1 MKRLSTIV
9 LGVLCGTPAWA
20 AAAETHLTV
29 GVPPESVL
37 AAPAA
42 DSALLAQDG
51 MRLDLGLS
59 RAFAFG
65 PLVQPVRTPSVLGD
79 GHLALGAFI
88 EYPLDAWRL
97 GGSISDSALSQ
108 RAELSA
114 GYDDGATA
122 LRIRLGTEWGSGG
135 ESYFSPNPAL
145 AGYGYQ
151 APDREYD
158 LSLTLSHRITP
169 SVVVNGL
176 AAASRSDEPEAAGD
190 DTFLFGASIGL
201 RF

>member
-1 MKRLSTIV
+1 MKRLLAIV
-9 LGVLCGTPAWA
+9 LGLVCVAPTWA
-20 AAAETHLTV
+20 KAAQMHLAI
-29 GVPPESVL
+29 GVPPGGVL
-37 AAPAA
+37 AAPTAMPA
-42 DSALLAQDG
+42 MMPQDG

-59 RAFAFG
+59 RDFAFG
-65 PLVQPVRTPSVLGD
+65 PVVQPGGTPLTLGD
-79 GHLALGAFI
+79 GHLALGAFV
-88 EYPLDAWRL
+88 EYPLDAFRF
-97 GGSISDSALSQ
+97 GASVSESALSH

-114 GYDDGATA
+114 GYEGGDTA
-122 LRIRLGTEWGSGG
+122 LRIRLGTEWGDG

-158 LSLTLSHRITP
+158 LSLTLRHRVTP
-169 SVVVNGL
+169 GVVVSGL
-176 AAASRSDEPEAAGD
+176 AAASRSGEPEAAGD